1 MKRRNS
7 VPGYGPEYTRPGH
20 DPAGVGNNS
29 EIYSD
34 TVMRNIYIIKFN
46 SSNF

>member
-7 VPGYGPEYTRPGH
+7 VPGYGPEYTHPLD

-29 EIYSD
+29 ETLCPAKMY
-34 TVMRNIYIIKFN
+34 RKFN
-46 SSNF
+46 LTW